1 MSIMIDIPPAIA
13 QEAQD
18 YVALEG
24 KSLEK
29 MFLDFL
35 TAELQRRR
43 KAATL
48 ISEFDTLVEKT
59 SARRDKPYVFNR
71 ADAYEE
77 VMG

>member
-13 QEAQD
+13 QEAQG
-18 YVALEG
+18 YVSLEG

-43 KAATL
+43 KAAAL
-48 ISEFDTLVEKT
+48 ISEFDALVEKA

-77 VMG
+77 FT

>member
-43 KAATL
+43 KAAAL
-48 ISEFDTLVEKT
+48 ISEFDALVEKT

>member
-13 QEAQD
+13 KEAQG

>member
-1 MSIMIDIPPAIA
+1 MIDIPPAIA

-43 KAATL
+43 NAATL

>member
-43 KAATL
+43 KAVTL

>member
-13 QEAQD
+13 QEAQG

-43 KAATL
+43 KAAAL
-48 ISEFDTLVEKT
+48 ISEFDALVEKT

>member
-43 KAATL
+43 NAATL

>member
-1 MSIMIDIPPAIA
+1 MSIMIDIPPVMV
-13 QEAQD
+13 QEAQG

-29 MFLDFL
+29 LFLDFL
-35 TAELQRRR
+35 SSELKRRR
-43 KAATL
+43 QAAAL
-48 ISEFDTLVEKT
+48 ISEFDALVEKT

-77 VMG
+77 VME

>member
-13 QEAQD
+13 QEAQG

-24 KSLEK
+24 TSLEK

-48 ISEFDTLVEKT
+48 ISEFDALVEKT
-59 SARRDKPYVFNR
+59 SARRDNPYVFNR